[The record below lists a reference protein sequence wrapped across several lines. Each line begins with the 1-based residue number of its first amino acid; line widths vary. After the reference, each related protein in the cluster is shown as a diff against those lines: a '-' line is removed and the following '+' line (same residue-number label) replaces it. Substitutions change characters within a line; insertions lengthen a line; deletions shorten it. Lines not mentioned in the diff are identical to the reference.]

1 MVEYPRKGLYTL
13 TFQTATE
20 VGEIQERTGEDVVAC
35 FVPSTPNPT
44 TGYIIMVPRED
55 VVELDMS
62 VEDAIKFVM
71 SLGVVVP
78 QWTRDETRELPLRMP
93 AE

>member
-1 MVEYPRKGLYTL
+1 M
-13 TFQTATE
+13 
-20 VGEIQERTGEDVVAC
+20 VAC

-55 VVELDMS
+55 VLELDMS

-78 QWTRDETRELPLRMP
+78 QWTPKEVQELPLKLP
-93 AE
+93 EGDT